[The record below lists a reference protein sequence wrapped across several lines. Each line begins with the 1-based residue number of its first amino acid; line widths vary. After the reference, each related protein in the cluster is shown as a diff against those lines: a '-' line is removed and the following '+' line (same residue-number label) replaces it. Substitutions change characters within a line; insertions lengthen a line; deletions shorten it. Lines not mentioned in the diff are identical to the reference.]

1 MKKIYVSARAELLS
15 IMGNDILTSSPN
27 GDGLFRDFSELE
39 FTEL

>member
-15 IMGNDILTSSPN
+15 IMDNDILTSSPN

>member
-1 MKKIYVSARAELLS
+1 MKKIYISATAELLS
-15 IMGNDILTSSPN
+15 VMDNDILTSSPN